1 MNAPTKSSCQSAPPV
16 RGATGGEASEVPG
29 ESVSIRA
36 PRERGDGGMLHPLP
50 PYGKLKL
57 FREPPWPDIYRS
69 AMGRVLD
76 VKELKQKRLQRTRT

>member
-1 MNAPTKSSCQSAPPV
+1 
-16 RGATGGEASEVPG
+16 
-29 ESVSIRA
+29 
-36 PRERGDGGMLHPLP
+36 MLHPLP

-57 FREPPWPDIYRS
+57 FREPAWPDIYRS